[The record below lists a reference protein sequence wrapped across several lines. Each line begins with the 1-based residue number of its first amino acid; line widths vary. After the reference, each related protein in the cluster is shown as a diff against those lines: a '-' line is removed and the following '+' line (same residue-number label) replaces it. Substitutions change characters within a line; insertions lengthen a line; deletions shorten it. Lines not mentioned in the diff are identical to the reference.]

1 MYCDFQR
8 PTLTWM
14 TEQVRYQIQ
23 RATFHDLH
31 ALADLLTTCFHS
43 KTHRAWFYPLLRL
56 GVCEDLRQ
64 RLKNAG
70 PHYAC
75 WTAWQQGFTQPD
87 PWLLPRPPLRE
98 LVGTVE
104 VDVRHPAPWA
114 PGGSWRSQAGGPTTT
129 YPYVSN
135 LAVSPTARRRGIAR
149 HLLQMGEQTA
159 RHWGFS
165 KLYLHVLENNSQA
178 RQLYAEAGYRQ
189 VRVDAHWLGQ
199 RLGRPRQLFLEKDL
213 APDLEAQTH

>member
-1 MYCDFQR
+1 MHCDFQR
-8 PTLTWM
+8 PTLTWR
-14 TEQVRYQIQ
+14 TEQSHYQIQ
-23 RATFHDLH
+23 RANFQDLH

-43 KTHRAWFYPLLRL
+43 QTGQPWLYPLLRL

-64 RLKNAG
+64 RLKSPG

-75 WTAWQQGFTQPD
+75 WTAWEQLQQESKRWD
-87 PWLLPRPPLRE
+87 LPRPPLSE

-114 PGGSWRSQAGGPTTT
+114 PGGSWRSSVLGQPPT

-165 KLYLHVLENNSQA
+165 KVYLHVLEDNKQA
-178 RQLYAEAGYRQ
+178 RQLYTAAGYHQ
-189 VRVDAHWLGQ
+189 VRVDNPWLGKL
-199 RLGRPRQLFLEKDL
+199 LGRPRQLFLEKNLDL
-213 APDLEAQTH
+213 

>member
-1 MYCDFQR
+1 MHCDFQR
-8 PTLTWM
+8 PTLTWVA
-14 TEQVRYQIQ
+14 EHSHYQIQ
-23 RATFHDLH
+23 RANFQDLQ

-43 KTHRAWFYPLLRL
+43 QPRRPWLYPVLRL
-56 GVCEDLRQ
+56 GVLEDLRQ
-64 RLKNAG
+64 RLKSAT

-75 WTAWQQGFTQPD
+75 WTAWEQFRARAN
-87 PWLLPRPPLRE
+87 PWDLPRPPLSE

-104 VDVRHPAPWA
+104 VDVRHSLPWA
-114 PGGSWRSQAGGPTTT
+114 PGGSWRSSELGSLPT

-165 KLYLHVLENNSQA
+165 KIYLHVLENNSQA
-178 RQLYAEAGYRQ
+178 RQLYAEVGYRQ
-189 VRVDAHWLGQ
+189 VRVDHHWLGK
-199 RLGRPRQLFLEKDL
+199 LMGRPRQLFLEKDL
-213 APDLEAQTH
+213 NPNPN